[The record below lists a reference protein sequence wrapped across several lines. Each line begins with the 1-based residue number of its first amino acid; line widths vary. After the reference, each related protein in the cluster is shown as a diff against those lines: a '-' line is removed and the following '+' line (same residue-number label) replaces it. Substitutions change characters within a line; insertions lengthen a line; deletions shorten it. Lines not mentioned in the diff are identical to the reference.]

1 MKYQIDNLKISPLED
16 DRLASIIKNKY
27 QLNEFS
33 FKILQ
38 KSIDARDKSNIF
50 FIYKLMIDTVAG
62 RKKKVNAYNRYFTA
76 YICNNMFTPVF
87 IPHQS
92 FRQ

>member
-16 DRLASIIKNKY
+16 DKLASIIKNKY

-50 FIYKLMIDTVAG
+50 FIYKLMIDTDKKLI
-62 RKKKVNAYNRYFTA
+62 RKK
-76 YICNNMFTPVF
+76 I
-87 IPHQS
+87 
-92 FRQ
+92 